1 MRRHGAAGFDPC
13 ARSHST
19 TAASVITKRRPRKRS
34 PCTTSSDSE
43 RFTQQSAPLP
53 GQAPNSAAGNAW
65 AVDDWTALRH
75 FPLGVAMAGADVLHP
90 FKD

>member
-1 MRRHGAAGFDPC
+1 M
-13 ARSHST
+13 
-19 TAASVITKRRPRKRS
+19 ITKRRPRKRS

-53 GQAPNSAAGNAW
+53 GQAPNCAGGNAW
-65 AVDDWTALRH
+65 AVDDWTALRR
-75 FPLGVAMAGADVLHP
+75 FLPLGVAMAGAEVLDP